1 MLPSTLNVA
10 TLQSPSL
17 VLFSS
22 SLLTKLIL
30 IFLYFLT
37 QFFFEK
43 IVRNSN
49 IEITMI
55 FFDNDQYIHH
65 YEVN

>member
-30 IFLYFLT
+30 
-37 QFFFEK
+37 FFFLLNFSLK
-43 IVRNSN
+43 KLLGIPTLKLR
-49 IEITMI
+49 
-55 FFDNDQYIHH
+55 
-65 YEVN
+65 